1 MTYTAGV
8 QDGTN
13 ATTLTSYTSNGALL
27 RLLGVTSS
35 PASTAWPANNDAYAI
50 PFRLSVPV
58 AFVGCF
64 FMAGTS
70 PGTTTYD
77 LGIYRDDFTLITS
90 LGSTAAVNTT
100 SAVLPVGAG
109 TFTTPVTLARGRYFM
124 AMSSAATT
132 LTAAAIA
139 PTNQILRA
147 LGMFKMAT
155 AHPLPST
162 FVPASMGA
170 TTFMPLMG
178 LTTTANAVL

>member
-8 QDGTN
+8 QDGSN
-13 ATTLTSYTSNGALL
+13 ANALTSFFSTGPLL
-27 RLLGVTSS
+27 RALGNNAS
-35 PASTAWPANNDAYAI
+35 PASTAWPANNDAYAV

-64 FMAGTS
+64 FMAGTT
-70 PGTTTYD
+70 PGTTNYD
-77 LGIYRDDFTLITS
+77 LGIYRDDFTLVTS
-90 LGSTAAVNTT
+90 LGATAAVSTT
-100 SAVLPVGAG
+100 GAVLPVGGG
-109 TFTTPVTLARGRYFM
+109 TFATSVTLGRGRYFM

-139 PTNQILRA
+139 PTNQVLRA
-147 LGMFKMAT
+147 VGMFKMAT

-162 FVPASMGA
+162 FVPASMGT

>member
-8 QDGTN
+8 QDGSN
-13 ATTLTSYTSNGALL
+13 ATTWTSYTSNGALL
-27 RLLGVTSS
+27 KALGNNAS
-35 PASTAWPANNDAYAI
+35 PTSTAWPANNDAYAI

-58 AFVGCF
+58 TFVGCF
-64 FMAGTS
+64 FIAGTT
-70 PGTTTYD
+70 PGTTNYD
-77 LGIYRDDFTLITS
+77 LGIYRDDFTLVTS
-90 LGSTAAVNTT
+90 LGATAAVSTT
-100 SAVLPVGAG
+100 GAVLPVGGG
-109 TFTTPVTLARGRYFM
+109 TFTTPVTLGRGRYFL

-139 PTNQILRA
+139 PANQALRA

-162 FVPASMGA
+162 FVPASMG
-170 TTFMPLMG
+170 TTAFMPVMG